1 MMNLYHKV
9 CEEAARFTTYAY
21 STSFS
26 SAVRLLHKDFRTP
39 ICNIYGFVRFAD
51 EIVDTFHDFP
61 KEELIQEFKEDT
73 YKAIDRGIS
82 SNPILHAFQRTVR
95 EYNIERELIEAFL
108 QSMLMDL
115 DIKNYS
121 SQEDLKQ
128 YIYGS
133 AEVVGLMCLRVFT
146 ENNASSFDKLLPMA
160 RALGSAFQKV
170 NFLRDIQADQ
180 ESLQRSYFPEVTQGT
195 LNADSKAEI
204 EKKISEEFEL
214 ALEGIS
220 LLPMKSK
227 FGVYVA
233 YKYYLGLFKKIK
245 QTSAEQ
251 IMQERIRIPNFQ
263 KAFIVLKSKMR
274 YQLNML

>member
-9 CEEAARFTTYAY
+9 SEEAARITTYSY

-51 EIVDTFHDFP
+51 EIVDTFHEFP
-61 KEELIQEFKEDT
+61 KEEMITEFKEDT
-73 YKAIDRGIS
+73 FKAIERGIS

-95 EYNIERELIEAFL
+95 EYNIESELIEAFL
-108 QSMLMDL
+108 QSMIMDL
-115 DIKNYS
+115 NKKEYANN
-121 SQEDLKQ
+121 EDLST

-146 ENNASSFDKLLPMA
+146 ENDRKSYDELLPMA

-180 ESLQRSYFPEVTQGT
+180 EGLERTYFPEVINVGLT
-195 LNADSKAEI
+195 LESKRKI
-204 EKKISEEFEL
+204 EEKIREEFEL
-214 ALEGIS
+214 ALKGIA

-233 YKYYLGLFKKIK
+233 YKYYLGLFKKIERTAPELMMK
-245 QTSAEQ
+245 K
-251 IMQERIRIPNFQ
+251 RIRIPNFQ
-263 KAFIVLKSKMR
+263 KLFIVFKSKMR
-274 YQLNML
+274 FQFNIL